1 MLRYALL
8 LALTLGCAAAQPPA
22 PAAPT
27 ASTPADH
34 AAPPPPHEPLPKQ
47 EAVVPAAVPPP
58 PASCSA
64 FVAHVSAGCAPA
76 GAVRPALAAAM
87 SKEEPLERD
96 AALACLEASEGVPPG
111 SVRALRA
118 ELGPDVCADAL
129 VTPLLEAPPRGL
141 TPELEATLLGL
152 RVSARLARLLGDA
165 PKLEGAVDKQRFQ
178 AFFSERLTPWVLA
191 QAAAIE
197 KLSLEA
203 SHLAGYGRGVAAIAA
218 GNADLRFVEMVR
230 EVPLPDEMKVDK
242 EVVDAYFGVLDQ
254 ALEPR
259 KIRGRDAALVGLRAF
274 AELGALRDPRVTRAR
289 ELLNKLWSGSRIDAL
304 DRLLLPEL
312 SPLDASSPELV
323 LAARL
328 PTFYARLLLADL
340 EPSDP
345 KLLRALLERGI
356 PAPVRVKLDTAK
368 LSAPA
373 RALYARALVESGRR
387 FFRAA
392 DFKHARAVLGTT
404 QDEQGRLLGALA
416 QALENGPVD
425 ATELMLKGP
434 VVRGTGDVS
443 GLDAEA
449 ARRGR
454 LAGFAAFDAASVLE
468 LAPNPDDPAFWD
480 DLAARFTRAEK
491 LLATP
496 PRPTAAR
503 DTRDAHEHAVAARA
517 TAAALRVK
525 R

>member
-1 MLRYALL
+1 MLRPVLI
-8 LALTLGCAAAQPPA
+8 LALTLGCAAAPPPTPNAPSAGPPPPEPA
-22 PAAPT
+22 PAPAEPT
-27 ASTPADH
+27 AK
-34 AAPPPPHEPLPKQ
+34 AP
-47 EAVVPAAVPPP
+47 AVVPAAVPPP
-58 PASCSA
+58 PAACAA
-64 FVAHVSAGCAPA
+64 FVAHPTSGCAAA
-76 GAVRPALAAAM
+76 GPVRAALAAALG
-87 SKEEPLERD
+87 KDEPLARD
-96 AALACLEASEGVPPG
+96 AALACLESSEGLPPG

-129 VTPLLEAPPRGL
+129 TSPLLETPPRGL
-141 TPELEATLLGL
+141 TVELEATLLGL
-152 RVSARLARLLGDA
+152 RVSARLARLLGDV
-165 PKLEGAVDKQRFQ
+165 PKLAGAVDKQRFQ
-178 AFFSERLTPWVLA
+178 VFFAERLTPWVLS

-203 SHLAGYGRGVAAIAA
+203 SHLAGYGRGLAAIAA

-230 EVPLPDEMKVDK
+230 EVPLPDEMKADRQ
-242 EVVDAYFGVLDQ
+242 VVDAYFGVLDQ

-274 AELGALRDPRVTRAR
+274 AELGALDDARVVRAR

-312 SPLDASSPELV
+312 DALDADSPELV

-328 PTFYARLLLADL
+328 PTFYTRTWLADL
-340 EPSDP
+340 DPTEP

-356 PAPVRVKLDTAK
+356 PAPFRAKLDAAK
-368 LSAPA
+368 LTEQA
-373 RALYARALVESGRR
+373 RVLYARGLVEGGRR

-404 QDEQGRLLGALA
+404 PNEHGRLLVALA

-434 VVRGTGDVS
+434 VVRGTGDVT

-454 LAGFAAFDAASVLE
+454 FAGFAAFDAAWLLE
-468 LAPNPDDPAFWD
+468 LAPRPDDPAFWD
-480 DLAARFTRAEK
+480 ELAQRFSRAEK
-491 LLATP
+491 LLGTP
-496 PRPTAAR
+496 ARPTAAR
-503 DTRDAHEHAVAARA
+503 DTRLAHEHGVAARA